1 MDRDVVIATL
11 RAHEAEIRALGVDA
25 LYLYGS
31 VARGEAGP
39 QSDVDLFCEYSR
51 SDFSIVSLARAQRIL
66 SGYLHRPV
74 DLLTRPSLHPIL
86 RENILGEAVRVL

>member
-1 MDRDVVIATL
+1 MDRDTVIATL

-39 QSDVDLFCEYSR
+39 ESDVDLFCDYSR
-51 SDFSIVSLARAQRIL
+51 SDFSIVSLARARRML

-74 DLLTRPSLHPIL
+74 DLLTRPSLHPVL